1 MNAQGYGDSGS
12 MNAQEYRDS
21 GVESPYDLPKYEAM
35 LAPSMRSKWDFY
47 HWDDTMVNQKG
58 ESLEW
63 CLEHY
68 GVGGTY
74 SPKKHI
80 FTATV
85 FLSSEQMPDNAWFLG
100 AKFYDCNT
108 QLPMTDDMY
117 RETPPSTYHLSP
129 STPLGMQITELL
141 ASSMEFGHAGGQRG

>member
-74 SPKKHI
+74 SSVKDI
-80 FTATV
+80 FTAMV
-85 FLSSEQMPDNAWFLG
+85 FLSSEQIPDNSWMLG
-100 AKFYDCNT
+100 AKFSYCNT
-108 QLPMTDDMY
+108 QLPTTDMY
-117 RETPPSTYHLSP
+117 RETFPSAYHLSP
-129 STPLGMQITELL
+129 STPLGVQITELL
-141 ASSMEFGHAGGQRG
+141 ADSSAILHVLVR

>member
-47 HWDDTMVNQKG
+47 HWDDTKVNQKG

-74 SPKKHI
+74 SSVKDI
-80 FTATV
+80 FTAMV
-85 FLSSEQMPDNAWFLG
+85 FLSSEQIPDNSWMLG
-100 AKFYDCNT
+100 AKFSYCNT
-108 QLPMTDDMY
+108 QLPTTDMY
-117 RETPPSTYHLSP
+117 RETFPSAYHLSP
-129 STPLGMQITELL
+129 STPLGVQITELL
-141 ASSMEFGHAGGQRG
+141 ADSSAILHVLVR

>member
-47 HWDDTMVNQKG
+47 HWDDTKVNQKG
-58 ESLEW
+58 ASLEW

-68 GVGGTY
+68 GGGGTY
-74 SPKKHI
+74 SSVKDI
-80 FTATV
+80 FTAMV
-85 FLSSEQMPDNAWFLG
+85 FLSSEQIPDNSWMLG
-100 AKFYDCNT
+100 AKFSYCNT
-108 QLPMTDDMY
+108 QLPTTDMY
-117 RETPPSTYHLSP
+117 RETFPSAYHLSP
-129 STPLGMQITELL
+129 STPLGVQITELL
-141 ASSMEFGHAGGQRG
+141 ADSSAILHVLVR

>member
-21 GVESPYDLPKYEAM
+21 GVESPYDLPKYEAI

-74 SPKKHI
+74 SSVKDI
-80 FTATV
+80 FTAMV
-85 FLSSEQMPDNAWFLG
+85 FLSSEQIPDNSWMLG
-100 AKFYDCNT
+100 AKFSYCNT
-108 QLPMTDDMY
+108 QLPTTDMY
-117 RETPPSTYHLSP
+117 RETFPSAYHLSP
-129 STPLGMQITELL
+129 STPLGVQITELL
-141 ASSMEFGHAGGQRG
+141 ADSSAILHVLVR

>member
-47 HWDDTMVNQKG
+47 HWDDTKVNQKG
-58 ESLEW
+58 ESLER

-74 SPKKHI
+74 SSVKDI
-80 FTATV
+80 FTAMV
-85 FLSSEQMPDNAWFLG
+85 FLSSEQIPDNSWMLG
-100 AKFYDCNT
+100 AKFSYCNT
-108 QLPMTDDMY
+108 QLPTTDMY
-117 RETPPSTYHLSP
+117 RETFPSAYHLSP
-129 STPLGMQITELL
+129 STPLGVQITELL
-141 ASSMEFGHAGGQRG
+141 ADSSAILHVLVR

>member
-1 MNAQGYGDSGS
+1 

-21 GVESPYDLPKYEAM
+21 GVESPYDGPKYEAM

-47 HWDDTMVNQKG
+47 HWDDTKVNQKG

-74 SPKKHI
+74 SSVKDI
-80 FTATV
+80 FTAMV
-85 FLSSEQMPDNAWFLG
+85 FLSSEQIPDNSWMLG
-100 AKFYDCNT
+100 AKFHDCNT
-108 QLPMTDDMY
+108 Q
-117 RETPPSTYHLSP
+117 
-129 STPLGMQITELL
+129 
-141 ASSMEFGHAGGQRG
+141 

>member
-47 HWDDTMVNQKG
+47 HWDDTKVNQKG

-68 GVGGTY
+68 GVGCTY
-74 SPKKHI
+74 SPVKDI
-80 FTATV
+80 LTAIV
-85 FLSSEQMPDNAWFLG
+85 FLSSEQIPDNSWMLG
-100 AKFYDCNT
+100 AKFSYCNT
-108 QLPMTDDMY
+108 QLPKTDMY
-117 RETPPSTYHLSP
+117 RETSPSAYHLSP

-141 ASSMEFGHAGGQRG
+141 ADSSTILHVLVR

>member
-47 HWDDTMVNQKG
+47 HWDDTKVNQKG

-63 CLEHY
+63 CLELY

-74 SPKKHI
+74 SSVKDI
-80 FTATV
+80 FTAMV
-85 FLSSEQMPDNAWFLG
+85 FLSSEQIPDNSWMLG
-100 AKFYDCNT
+100 AKFSYCNT
-108 QLPMTDDMY
+108 QLPTTDMY
-117 RETPPSTYHLSP
+117 RETFPSAYHLSP
-129 STPLGMQITELL
+129 STPLGVQITELL
-141 ASSMEFGHAGGQRG
+141 ADSSAILHVLVR

>member
-35 LAPSMRSKWDFY
+35 LAPSRRSKWDFY
-47 HWDDTMVNQKG
+47 LWDDTMVNQKG

-74 SPKKHI
+74 SSVKDI
-80 FTATV
+80 FTAMV
-85 FLSSEQMPDNAWFLG
+85 FLSSEQIPDNSWMLG
-100 AKFYDCNT
+100 AKFSYCNT
-108 QLPMTDDMY
+108 QLPTTDMY
-117 RETPPSTYHLSP
+117 RETFPSAYHLSP
-129 STPLGMQITELL
+129 STPLGVQITELL
-141 ASSMEFGHAGGQRG
+141 ADSSAILHVLVR